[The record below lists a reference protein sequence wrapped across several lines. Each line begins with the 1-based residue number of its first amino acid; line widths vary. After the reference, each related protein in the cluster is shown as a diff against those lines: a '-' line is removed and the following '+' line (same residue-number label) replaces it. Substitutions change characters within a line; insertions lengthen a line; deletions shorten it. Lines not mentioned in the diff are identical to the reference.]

1 MWVPLVARR
10 YNTIKGIYPWDP
22 HFLTFLFVK
31 DSEVEAKAWVHPSL
45 PTVPAPL
52 QCSVNV
58 PWINKWAN
66 CKSPHVLS
74 CLALLG
80 HCNHRQF
87 KQTNNELTL
96 TAKRLSVHAPSDTVN
111 PDASDPSCIFRQAL
125 SPSKMLKSR
134 HNETAIHVFG
144 MSKGWFDHI
153 QERLACHQKEF
164 RQCYKSP
171 YCLTGDHC
179 KGFELGI
186 ISQQG
191 CSISHLFS
199 NSCPRNENNG
209 KQLERVLGT
218 GNLNTS
224 LTDLG
229 DTDLALCKTASTE
242 WGIVEESVYCS
253 ENSLQKPTRGN
264 TSLRPQC
271 QQKLSLYLINV
282 FL

>member
-1 MWVPLVARR
+1 MWVPLLARR
-10 YNTIKGIYPWDP
+10 YNTIKGIHPWDP

-31 DSEVEAKAWVHPSL
+31 DYEVEAKAWIHPSL
-45 PTVPAPL
+45 PQCL
-52 QCSVNV
+52 HHCKCSVNV

-66 CKSPHVLS
+66 CKLPHMLS

-80 HCNHRQF
+80 HCNHRQL
-87 KQTNNELTL
+87 KQTNKELTL
-96 TAKRLSVHAPSDTVN
+96 TAEGLSVHAPSDTVN
-111 PDASDPSCIFRQAL
+111 SDASDPSCIFRQAL

-164 RQCYKSP
+164 RECYKSP

-191 CSISHLFS
+191 CSISHLFW
-199 NSCPRNENNG
+199 NSCPRNGNNG
-209 KQLERVLGT
+209 KQLDRVLGT
-218 GNLNTS
+218 ENLNTYKLNRLGWHWSGPVQNCFYWMGYCRRVCILLRELFIKTHQRQYFPQAS
-224 LTDLG
+224 LP
-229 DTDLALCKTASTE
+229 AKA
-242 WGIVEESVYCS
+242 V
-253 ENSLQKPTRGN
+253 P
-264 TSLRPQC
+264 
-271 QQKLSLYLINV
+271 LS
-282 FL
+282 